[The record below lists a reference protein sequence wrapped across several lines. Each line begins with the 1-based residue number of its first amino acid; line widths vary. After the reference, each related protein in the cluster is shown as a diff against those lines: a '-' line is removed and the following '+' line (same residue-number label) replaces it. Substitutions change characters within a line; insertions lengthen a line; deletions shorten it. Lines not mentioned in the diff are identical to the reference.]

1 MSYASASFS
10 AALLLQY
17 FQSKAEFFYITEMK
31 LDPGY
36 YALAL
41 VIFALWNSINDPL
54 AGWIMDRKVT
64 RWGRRLPWMVLFW
77 IPLIISFGLIWSPP
91 QQYIGDTT
99 MLFIWLVVVLLIF
112 DTAYTVVILAWVAL
126 FPEIYTNHKE
136 RYFVSGL
143 RQVFSLFALI
153 LALILPPFFVKD
165 NDIDSYA
172 SFGWFLALVC
182 FVNLGLAFR
191 GCRERQIES
200 SQNQLEYS
208 LKDGIDLVL
217 HNRSYKAFL
226 FANLITYFAYG
237 QVLSMLPFYRDFVL
251 DIEEEFETSAYAAAI
266 GITMLTLFFWVW
278 LTSRKDPRFT
288 FLLSAI
294 AFALA
299 LAPIWFTT
307 NPDIII
313 ILMGLVGFGLAGLL
327 MVVDLLLSDVIDED
341 FLRTGK
347 HREGIFFGFNG
358 FFIRIAILM
367 QAIALAITSKV
378 TGFDENKEIQ
388 SESAQQ
394 GIKIQ
399 MIILPIIAFI
409 VAIYVVRKYY
419 YLHGEVL
426 LEQHNTMRK
435 LETNS

>member
-1 MSYASASFS
+1 
-10 AALLLQY
+10 
-17 FQSKAEFFYITEMK
+17 
-31 LDPGY
+31 
-36 YALAL
+36 
-41 VIFALWNSINDPL
+41 
-54 AGWIMDRKVT
+54 
-64 RWGRRLPWMVLFW
+64 
-77 IPLIISFGLIWSPP
+77 
-91 QQYIGDTT
+91 
-99 MLFIWLVVVLLIF
+99 
-112 DTAYTVVILAWVAL
+112 
-126 FPEIYTNHKE
+126 
-136 RYFVSGL
+136 
-143 RQVFSLFALI
+143 
-153 LALILPPFFVKD
+153 
-165 NDIDSYA
+165 
-172 SFGWFLALVC
+172 
-182 FVNLGLAFR
+182 VNLGLAFR

-266 GITMLTLFFWVW
+266 GITLLTLFFWVW
-278 LTSRKDPRFT
+278 LTSKKDPRFT

-419 YLHGEVL
+419 YLHGKVL
-426 LEQHNTMRK
+426 LDQHNTMRK